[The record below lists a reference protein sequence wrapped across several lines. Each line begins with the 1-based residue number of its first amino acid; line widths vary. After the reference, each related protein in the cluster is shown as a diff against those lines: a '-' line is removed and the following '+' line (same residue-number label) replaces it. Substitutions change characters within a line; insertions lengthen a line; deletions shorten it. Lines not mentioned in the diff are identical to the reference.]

1 MKITKISVQNPIAVV
16 MFYTAIVIIGLIAFF
31 TLPRDAMPE
40 IDFPALTVVTV
51 YPGASP
57 EAVEND
63 VTSKLE
69 IALATTPQ
77 LKSITSR
84 SRENVSIITLTF
96 EWGADI
102 TEAANNVRDLIELVK
117 NDLPQTAE
125 PPFVIKIN
133 SDLLPIV
140 VYAISVEQSKDE
152 FTRLYNTIIA
162 PHLRRVEGVG
172 TVFPIAHPEKVVYVE
187 IDPLKLKAYNIH
199 FQQIALLIQSQ
210 KVNVPAGFVQLGK
223 YDFALHVPPMISS
236 VEDIKN
242 VKIGVFGNRLISL
255 GDIADIRI
263 DYKTKDE
270 IVRSAGK
277 QSIAVFVQKQT
288 GKNTLKTYR
297 ELTKA
302 VEELQTVLP
311 SDVRFT
317 EVFNTADFVSITL
330 NNLGSTLWWGAI
342 WVTLVVWLFLRR
354 TRLSLIVLV
363 TMPVSLIISFVIM
376 YLLDYTVNIFSLM
389 SLIVAMG
396 MVVDN
401 SIVVLENITRHVEYG
416 VRPREAA
423 IFGSGEMALAISAS
437 TMTTI
442 SVFVPLLFVG
452 GMVGMMFQQMVI
464 IVIVTMLSSLLTAL
478 TLTPALSSFILK
490 RHHTQQNRLYQWS
503 ERMFCIIENV
513 YKNLIAFSLKRRFL
527 VLIIFSILFIGGLFI
542 ARFLGTDYVPE
553 LDTGDVIV
561 VMEMD
566 EGTSVQQTEQIAMQ
580 VEQMLRQRINEIQ
593 STYIIAGQTE
603 KGLLSSAG
611 FTEGKNIATVGLR
624 LKHLDERKL
633 SSRQIAEILDTIIS
647 NVPAVN
653 KYRVSGGSILASV
666 VLGNIRPVQI
676 KIFGHDLKKMELLAK
691 MIADSLRR
699 DGHFSS
705 IEIPSGSYKP
715 IYNVVFDK
723 DRISSLG
730 FNHALLSMQ
739 IRHGLYGT
747 SAGMLSIDGQD
758 YEVIM
763 RYPDQ
768 YRHDMR
774 KIDDYAVTNMAGQT
788 FRLGDVAQVRLDMGY
803 QEIVREGQ
811 QRVLYV
817 TAQPVGISLGEAGQK
832 IKHILQNID
841 VDPDLDVQMAGQLSE
856 QSESFENLTI
866 ALLVG
871 IMLVYMIMASLFK
884 SFIHPFVI
892 MFSVPFTFVG
902 VILAL
907 YVSGHTI
914 SIVTFSATIMLMG
927 IVVNNA
933 IVLVDYTNLLRAR
946 GMDIAQALAEAGRTR
961 LRPVLMTTLTT
972 ILAMIPMALN
982 KTMGYEIWSP
992 LGITIIGGLAVST
1005 LITLVLV
1012 PVMYLIIE
1020 RK

>member
-162 PHLRRVEGVG
+162 PRLRRVEGVG

-464 IVIVTMLSSLLTAL
+464 IVIVTMLASLLTAL

-490 RHHTQQNRLYQWS
+490 RHQTQQNRLYQWS

-542 ARFLGTDYVPE
+542 ARFLGTDYIPE

>member
-423 IFGSGEMALAISAS
+423 IFGSDEMALAISAS